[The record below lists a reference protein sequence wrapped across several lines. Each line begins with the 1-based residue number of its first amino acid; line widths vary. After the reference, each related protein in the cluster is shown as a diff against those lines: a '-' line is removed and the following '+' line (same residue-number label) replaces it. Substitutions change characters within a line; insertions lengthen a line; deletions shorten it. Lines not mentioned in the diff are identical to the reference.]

1 MRATLSDLI
10 KQLKNSR
17 NPVTNWVI
25 RECIIDRLKR
35 KDFT

>member
-1 MRATLSDLI
+1 MRATLGDLI
-10 KQLKNSR
+10 KQLKNSS
-17 NPVTNWVI
+17 NPVTDWVI